1 MPHFSEDGWACQLDH
16 GQVDICL
23 ECGWK
28 RFPNYP
34 YPQPV
39 MPPNPKQTPASALA
53 CTLAE
58 RKAIYG
64 DFTDHARIAEAI
76 NQALMS
82 GSGWQKASPAQR
94 EALRIIAN
102 KLGRIVNGDPNYA
115 DSWHDIAGYATLAE
129 ERCK

>member
-1 MPHFSEDGWACQLDH
+1 MPHFSEQQWEKEMECKFSHDI
-16 GQVDICL
+16 VDVCRG
-23 ECGWK
+23 CGWK
-28 RFPNYP
+28 RFPDYP
-34 YPQPV
+34 P
-39 MPPNPKQTPASALA
+39 QTPASALA

-58 RKAIYG
+58 RKARYG
-64 DFTDHARIAEAI
+64 DFTDHARIAETI

-82 GSGWQKASPAQR
+82 GMGWLQATPVQR

-129 ERCK
+129 QRCV